1 MMQNRLEG
9 MWLGKSIGGT
19 LGLPYE
25 GWLEPP
31 DLEFYDPVPLEP
43 PPNDDVELQM
53 VWLHLLEQRGLRLGQ
68 KDFAEGWIRHIH
80 YMWDEYGRC
89 RWNLATGIPA
99 TNCGTHGNPFHAG
112 MGSPIR
118 SEIWAS
124 LYPGQPELAATYAR
138 LDASLD
144 HGDEGIVGEMFLA
157 AVQSRLLAGVPTKQ
171 ALADS
176 MSLVSPRTET
186 GAALRFVQAVHRVVA
201 DPWEA
206 RGAFLRQFSHH
217 NFTHAPTNLG
227 LILWALLYSE
237 GDFSEGIL
245 LAARGGYDTDCTA
258 ATVGAI
264 LGAEIGREGIPPRW
278 LEPIGERILLGEGIL
293 EIDGPADV
301 SSLTER
307 ILRLQRKIDT
317 SIPPPRLPPPLPERD
332 LADTPWDVTVRDESN
347 LPIARWRN
355 GQLPESVLQSGVAR
369 WTWTVNGSAGS
380 PFRLICLAPEG
391 ARLWIDGQ
399 LLVNCPPGTD
409 FIPATHRCPAEACAT
424 FVPEKSDYEIRVELP
439 GRRQCA
445 QAEVL
450 LTDSSFHLAPWNGEP
465 LRHPHQLPASLSN
478 G

>member
-144 HGDEGIVGEMFLA
+144 HGDEGTFL
-157 AVQSRLLAGVPTKQ
+157 GI
-171 ALADS
+171 
-176 MSLVSPRTET
+176 
-186 GAALRFVQAVHRVVA
+186 
-201 DPWEA
+201 
-206 RGAFLRQFSHH
+206 GAF
-217 NFTHAPTNLG
+217 G
-227 LILWALLYSE
+227 
-237 GDFSEGIL
+237 
-245 LAARGGYDTDCTA
+245 
-258 ATVGAI
+258 
-264 LGAEIGREGIPPRW
+264 
-278 LEPIGERILLGEGIL
+278 
-293 EIDGPADV
+293 
-301 SSLTER
+301 
-307 ILRLQRKIDT
+307 
-317 SIPPPRLPPPLPERD
+317 
-332 LADTPWDVTVRDESN
+332 
-347 LPIARWRN
+347 
-355 GQLPESVLQSGVAR
+355 
-369 WTWTVNGSAGS
+369 
-380 PFRLICLAPEG
+380 
-391 ARLWIDGQ
+391 
-399 LLVNCPPGTD
+399 
-409 FIPATHRCPAEACAT
+409 
-424 FVPEKSDYEIRVELP
+424 P
-439 GRRQCA
+439 GRRWKCLKPCGA
-445 QAEVL
+445 FARRV
-450 LTDSSFHLAPWNGEP
+450 P
-465 LRHPHQLPASLSN
+465 LMSN
-478 G
+478 GWPRRQRSPT